1 MPFSPILTR
10 LAGAILALLPLIAA
24 AAPAV
29 TPAAQ
34 QLYRH
39 NCAACHGENGDG
51 KSRAQF
57 GLNPPP
63 RDFTTAESWQE
74 LSRERMILAVTYGRP
89 GTAMV
94 GWHGRLSDSEI
105 AGVVDYVRASFMHP
119 PAGPQRTSGQQLYKR
134 HCAACHGDHG
144 NGATWAHNS
153 LNPPPRDFT
162 APAAREDLSR
172 ERMLLSVTYGR
183 PGTAMMPF
191 KGRMTEQEIGTV
203 VDYVRATFI
212 QGGAAPVAAPPAV
225 PAAPVVPAAAPAQ
238 PQPLPAA
245 DMSLPLPQ
253 GLSGDAGKGRQFFLK
268 NCYVCHGEQGDGQ
281 GPRASFIKPPPRN
294 FLAPESRRTL
304 NRPALFK
311 AISIGKRGTVMP
323 AWSTVLSEQEI
334 ADVAEFVFTAFVH
347 PMPAA
352 PAGAAQKKKALD

>member
-1 MPFSPILTR
+1 MLTR
-10 LAGAILALLPLIAA
+10 LAGAVLVLLPLVAA
-24 AAPAV
+24 AASV
-29 TPAAQ
+29 TPEAQ

-74 LSRERMILAVTYGRP
+74 LSRERMILSVTYGRP

-94 GWHGRLSDSEI
+94 GWSGRLSEGEI

-162 APAAREDLSR
+162 APAARQDLTR
-172 ERMLLSVTYGR
+172 ERMLLSVSYGR

-191 KGRMTEQEIGTV
+191 KGRLTEQEIGTV

-212 QGGAAPVAAPPAV
+212 QGGESQAAVSPAAPPA
-225 PAAPVVPAAAPAQ
+225 PAAPAVAPAAL
-238 PQPLPAA
+238 LPAA

-253 GLSGDAGKGRQFFLK
+253 GLNGDAGKGRQFYLK

-311 AISIGKRGTVMP
+311 AISGGKRGTVMP
-323 AWSTVLSEQEI
+323 AWSTVLSDQEI

-347 PMPAA
+347 PPD
-352 PAGAAQKKKALD
+352 PAGVAQKKKALN